1 MGPGTPGPSSHYHSG
16 LFTPPRGKNHF
27 QGPQGPPATITVD
40 YSPLRGGKITSR
52 DPRALYPLSQWTIH
66 PSEGEKSLPGTP
78 GPSSHYHSGLFTP
91 PRGKNHFQAPQGPL
105 AIQGNFVI

>member
-52 DPRALYPLSQWTIH
+52 DPRALQPLSQWTIP

-78 GPSSHYHSGLFTP
+78 GPSSHSREPCDLILVNVPPTSKLPLFYNN
-91 PRGKNHFQAPQGPL
+91 K
-105 AIQGNFVI
+105 